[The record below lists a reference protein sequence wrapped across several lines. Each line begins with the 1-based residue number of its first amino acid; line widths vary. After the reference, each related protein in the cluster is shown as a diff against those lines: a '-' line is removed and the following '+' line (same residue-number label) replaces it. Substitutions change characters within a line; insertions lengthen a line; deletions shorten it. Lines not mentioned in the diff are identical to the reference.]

1 MTLGFNKTDVNVEA
15 LPVVSEFLNNE
26 KGGIE
31 VVEIIEHDGKQS
43 VNARELHQK
52 LGSKQR
58 FADWIKNRIEKYGF
72 VENQDYEVF
81 HKIMK
86 NSNDV
91 ENQDF
96 QVFNQKVKNSNGGR
110 SRKEYALSLDMA
122 KELCMIENNEQG
134 RLFRKY
140 FIEVEKAARVKY
152 EQEKLDK
159 KASDSFDIKLKWLNF
174 LPGYLNLSDVSKLAM
189 AKKIAEPLGLPT
201 PDYVSAPNGAKH
213 SATELLKSHGVG
225 LSARKFNELAVNA
238 GLLELKERKG
248 TIKVHKYCEI
258 TKKGLAYGEND
269 INEKNMN
276 QTQPHW
282 YDSKF
287 GEVLE
292 IIGYKSSKQVDMFA
306 SGEAHY

>member
-1 MTLGFNKTDVNVEA
+1 MDLNQKVDVQIEA
-15 LPVVSEFLNNE
+15 LPVVSAVLDNT
-26 KGGIE
+26 KKSHVE
-31 VVEIIEHDGKQS
+31 VVGIIEHDGKQA

-52 LGSKQR
+52 LGNKRQFANWIKQR
-58 FADWIKNRIEKYGF
+58 IEQYGF

-81 HKIMK
+81 NKFVK
-86 NSNDV
+86 NSNDA
-91 ENQDF
+91 ENQDYE
-96 QVFNQKVKNSNGGR
+96 VFKENLKNSSGGR

-140 FIEVEKAARVKY
+140 FIEVEKAARAKY
-152 EQEKLDK
+152 EQEKIDK

-174 LPGYLNLSDVSKLAM
+174 LPDYLNLSDVSKLAM
-189 AKKIAEPLGLPT
+189 AKRIAEPLGLPT
-201 PDYVSAPNGAKH
+201 PDYVSAPNGVKH

-225 LSARKFNELAVNA
+225 LSARKFNELAVKA
-238 GLLELKERKG
+238 GLLKLKERKG
-248 TIKVHKYCEI
+248 TTKVHKYCEI

-269 INEKNMN
+269 INEKNMS

-306 SGEAHY
+306 SE

>member
-1 MTLGFNKTDVNVEA
+1 MALGFNKTDVNVEA

-26 KGGIE
+26 KGGVE
-31 VVEIIEHDGKQS
+31 VVEIIEYDGKQA
-43 VNARELHQK
+43 VNARELHEK
-52 LGSKQR
+52 LGNKKQ
-58 FADWIKNRIEKYGF
+58 FANWIQLRIEQYGF
-72 VENQDYEVF
+72 
-81 HKIMK
+81 
-86 NSNDV
+86 V

-140 FIEVEKAARVKY
+140 FIEVEKAARVEY
-152 EQEKLDK
+152 EQDKLDK

-225 LSARKFNELAVNA
+225 LSARKFNELAVKA

-248 TIKVHKYCEI
+248 TTKVHKYCEI

-269 INEKNMN
+269 INEKNMS

-292 IIGYKSSKQVDMFA
+292 IIGYKSSEKTDIFA
-306 SGEAHY
+306 SGEAH

>member
-1 MTLGFNKTDVNVEA
+1 MKDYLEKNLNEAPMLGAFVNQSEEIKVEGFE
-15 LPVVSEFLNNE
+15 LI
-26 KGGIE
+26 K
-31 VVEIIEHDGKQS
+31 VEERDGNQA
-43 VNARELHQK
+43 VNARELHHK
-52 LGSKQR
+52 LGSKYQ
-58 FADWIKNRIEKYGF
+58 FANWIQERIEKYGF

-81 HKIMK
+81 KENLK
-86 NSNDV
+86 NS
-91 ENQDF
+91 
-96 QVFNQKVKNSNGGR
+96 KGGR
-110 SRKEYALSLDMA
+110 PSKEYALSLDMA
-122 KELCMIENNEQG
+122 KELCMIENNEKG
-134 RLFRKY
+134 RMIRKY

-225 LSARKFNELAVNA
+225 LSARKFNELAVKA
-238 GLLELKERKG
+238 GLLKLKERKG
-248 TIKVHKYCEI
+248 TNKVHKYCEI

-287 GEVLE
+287 GEVLG

-306 SGEAHY
+306 SGETH

>member
-1 MTLGFNKTDVNVEA
+1 MDLNQKVDVQIEA
-15 LPVVSEFLNNE
+15 LPVVSAVLNNT
-26 KGGIE
+26 KKSHVE
-31 VVEIIEHDGKQS
+31 VVGIIEHDGKQA

-52 LGSKQR
+52 LGNKRQFANWIKQR
-58 FADWIKNRIEKYGF
+58 IEQYGF

-81 HKIMK
+81 NKFVK
-86 NSNDV
+86 NSNDA
-91 ENQDF
+91 ENQDYE
-96 QVFNQKVKNSNGGR
+96 VFKENLKNSSGGR

-140 FIEVEKAARVKY
+140 FIEVEKAARAKY

-174 LPGYLNLSDVSKLAM
+174 LPDYLNLSDVSKLAM
-189 AKKIAEPLGLPT
+189 AKRIAEPLGLPT
-201 PDYVSAPNGAKH
+201 PDYVSAPNGTKH
-213 SATELLKSHGVG
+213 SATELLKSHGVD
-225 LSARKFNELAVNA
+225 LSARKFNELAVKA
-238 GLLELKERKG
+238 GLLKLKERKG
-248 TIKVHKYCEI
+248 TTKVHKYCEI

-269 INEKNMN
+269 INEKNMS

-306 SGEAHY
+306 SE

>member
-1 MTLGFNKTDVNVEA
+1 MTLGFSKTDVNVEA

-26 KGGIE
+26 KGGVE
-31 VVEIIEHDGKQS
+31 VVEIIEHDGKQA

-52 LGSKQR
+52 LGVGKDFSS
-58 FADWIKNRIEKYGF
+58 WIKNRIEKYGF
-72 VENQDYEVF
+72 VKNQDYSSFTQIGEREKGATV
-81 HKIMK
+81 
-86 NSNDV
+86 
-91 ENQDF
+91 
-96 QVFNQKVKNSNGGR
+96 
-110 SRKEYALSLDMA
+110 RKEYALSLDMA

-159 KASDSFDIKLKWLNF
+159 KVSDSFDIKLKWLNF

-225 LSARKFNELAVNA
+225 LSARKFNELAVKA

-248 TIKVHKYCEI
+248 TTKVHKYCEI
-258 TKKGLAYGEND
+258 TKKGLAFGEND
-269 INEKNMN
+269 INEKNMS

-287 GEVLE
+287 GEVLK
-292 IIGYKSSKQVDMFA
+292 IIGYKSSNRVDIFA
-306 SGEAHY
+306 SGEAHD

>member
-26 KGGIE
+26 KGGVE
-31 VVEIIEHDGKQS
+31 VVEIIEYDGKQA

-58 FADWIKNRIEKYGF
+58 FTDWIKNRIEKYGF

-81 HKIMK
+81 HNFMK
-86 NSNDV
+86 NSNGV
-91 ENQDF
+91 GNQDF
-96 QVFNQKVKNSNGGR
+96 EVFNKFVENSKGGR
-110 SRKEYALSLDMA
+110 PSKEYALSLDMA

-140 FIEVEKAARVKY
+140 FIEVEKTARVKY
-152 EQEKLDK
+152 EQENLDK
-159 KASDSFDIKLKWLNF
+159 KASDSFDIKLKWLDF

-225 LSARKFNELAVNA
+225 LSARKFNELAVKA

-248 TIKVHKYCEI
+248 TTKVHKYCEI

-282 YDSKF
+282 YDNKF
-287 GEVLE
+287 CDVLE
-292 IIGYKSSKQVDMFA
+292 IIGYKPSKQVDMFA
-306 SGEAHY
+306 SGEAHD

>member
-1 MTLGFNKTDVNVEA
+1 MTENFKSLDNAPMLGAF
-15 LPVVSEFLNNE
+15 VSESE
-26 KGGIE
+26 KMQ
-31 VVEIIEHDGKQS
+31 VVEIIEREGKQA

-52 LGSKQR
+52 LGSKR
-58 FADWIKNRIEKYGF
+58 DFSNWIQDRISKYGF
-72 VENQDYEVF
+72 VENQDFEVF
-81 HKIMK
+81 NK
-86 NSNDV
+86 NV
-91 ENQDF
+91 ENS
-96 QVFNQKVKNSNGGR
+96 KGGR

-140 FIEVEKAARVKY
+140 FIEVEKAARAKY

-189 AKKIAEPLGLPT
+189 AKKIAEPLGLPI

-213 SATELLKSHGVG
+213 SATYLLKELKVS
-225 LSARKFNELAVNA
+225 LSARKFNELAIKA
-238 GLLELKERKG
+238 GLLSLKERKG
-248 TIKVHKYCEI
+248 TTKVHKYCEI
-258 TKKGLAYGEND
+258 TKKGLSYGEND

-276 QTQPHW
+276 QVQPHW
-282 YDSKF
+282 YDNKF

-292 IIGYKSSKQVDMFA
+292 IIGWKQGAQADMFA
-306 SGEAHY
+306 SGEAHK

>member
-1 MTLGFNKTDVNVEA
+1 
-15 LPVVSEFLNNE
+15 
-26 KGGIE
+26 
-31 VVEIIEHDGKQS
+31 
-43 VNARELHQK
+43 
-52 LGSKQR
+52 
-58 FADWIKNRIEKYGF
+58 
-72 VENQDYEVF
+72 
-81 HKIMK
+81 
-86 NSNDV
+86 
-91 ENQDF
+91 
-96 QVFNQKVKNSNGGR
+96 
-110 SRKEYALSLDMA
+110 
-122 KELCMIENNEQG
+122 MIENNEQG

-152 EQEKLDK
+152 EQEKLEK

-213 SATELLKSHGVG
+213 SATELLKSHGIG
-225 LSARKFNELAVNA
+225 LSARKFNELAVKA
-238 GLLELKERKG
+238 GLLELKERNG
-248 TIKVHKYCEI
+248 TNKVHKYCEI

-282 YDSKF
+282 YDNKF

-292 IIGYKSSKQVDMFA
+292 IIGDKSSKQIDMFA
-306 SGEAHY
+306 SGEAHD

>member
-1 MTLGFNKTDVNVEA
+1 MTGFKSENVELEA
-15 LPVVSEFLNNE
+15 LPVASSVLNNFKE
-26 KGGIE
+26 GGVS
-31 VVEIIEHDGKQS
+31 VVEVIEYDGKQA
-43 VNARELHQK
+43 VNARELHEK
-52 LGSKQR
+52 LGNKKQ
-58 FADWIKNRIEKYGF
+58 FANWIQLRIEQYGF
-72 VENQDYEVF
+72 
-81 HKIMK
+81 
-86 NSNDV
+86 V

-110 SRKEYALSLDMA
+110 SRKEYALSLEMA

-159 KASDSFDIKLKWLNF
+159 KVSDSFDIKLKWLNF

-225 LSARKFNELAVNA
+225 LSARKFNELAVKA

-248 TIKVHKYCEI
+248 TTKVHKYCEI
-258 TKKGLAYGEND
+258 TKKGLAFGEND
-269 INEKNMN
+269 INEKNMS

-287 GEVLE
+287 GEVLK
-292 IIGYKSSKQVDMFA
+292 IIGYKSSNRVDMFA
-306 SGEAHY
+306 SGEAHD

>member
-1 MTLGFNKTDVNVEA
+1 MTGFKCENVSLEA
-15 LPVVSEFLNNE
+15 LPVASAVLNNFKE
-26 KGGIE
+26 GGVG
-31 VVEIIEHDGKQS
+31 VVEIIEHDGKQA

-52 LGSKQR
+52 LGSKYQ
-58 FADWIKNRIEKYGF
+58 FANWIQERIEKYGF

-81 HKIMK
+81 KENLK
-86 NSNDV
+86 NS
-91 ENQDF
+91 
-96 QVFNQKVKNSNGGR
+96 KGGR
-110 SRKEYALSLDMA
+110 PSKEYALSLDMA

-140 FIEVEKAARVKY
+140 FIEVEKAARAKY

-201 PDYVSAPNGAKH
+201 PDFVSAPNGAKH

-225 LSARKFNELAVNA
+225 LSARKFNELAVKA

-248 TIKVHKYCEI
+248 TTKVHKYCEI
-258 TKKGLAYGEND
+258 TKNGLAYGEND

-292 IIGYKSSKQVDMFA
+292 IIGYKSSEQTDMFA
-306 SGEAHY
+306 SGEAHD

>member
-1 MTLGFNKTDVNVEA
+1 MKDYLEKNLNDAPMLGAFVNQSGEIKVEGFE
-15 LPVVSEFLNNE
+15 LI
-26 KGGIE
+26 K
-31 VVEIIEHDGKQS
+31 VEESDGKQA

-52 LGSKQR
+52 LGCKYQ
-58 FADWIKNRIEKYGF
+58 FANWIQERINKYGF

-81 HKIMK
+81 K
-86 NSNDV
+86 
-91 ENQDF
+91 ENL
-96 QVFNQKVKNSNGGR
+96 KNSNGGR

-140 FIEVEKAARVKY
+140 FIEVEKAARAKY

-189 AKKIAEPLGLPT
+189 AKKIAGPLGLPT

-225 LSARKFNELAVNA
+225 LSARKFNELAVKA

-248 TIKVHKYCEI
+248 TNKVHKYCEI

-292 IIGYKSSKQVDMFA
+292 IIGYKSSEQTDMFA
-306 SGEAHY
+306 SGEAHN

>member
-26 KGGIE
+26 KGGVE
-31 VVEIIEHDGKQS
+31 VVEIIEYDGKQA

-52 LGSKQR
+52 LGVGKDFSS
-58 FADWIKNRIEKYGF
+58 WIKNRIEKYGF
-72 VENQDYEVF
+72 VKNQDYSSFTQIGERAKGATV
-81 HKIMK
+81 
-86 NSNDV
+86 
-91 ENQDF
+91 
-96 QVFNQKVKNSNGGR
+96 
-110 SRKEYALSLDMA
+110 RKEYALSLDMA

-140 FIEVEKAARVKY
+140 FIEVEKAARAKY

-159 KASDSFDIKLKWLNF
+159 KASDFFDIKLKWLNF

-201 PDYVSAPNGAKH
+201 PDYVSAPDGAKH

-225 LSARKFNELAVNA
+225 LSARKFNELAVKA

-248 TIKVHKYCEI
+248 TNKVHKYCEI

-269 INEKNMN
+269 INEKNMS

-292 IIGYKSSKQVDMFA
+292 IIGYKSSEKTDIFA
-306 SGEAHY
+306 SGETH

>member
-26 KGGIE
+26 KGGVG
-31 VVEIIEHDGKQS
+31 VVEIIEHDGKQA

-52 LGSKQR
+52 LGNKR
-58 FADWIKNRIEKYGF
+58 KFADWMKQRIEQYGF
-72 VENQDYEVF
+72 VENQDFEVF
-81 HKIMK
+81 H
-86 NSNDV
+86 N
-91 ENQDF
+91 F
-96 QVFNQKVKNSNGGR
+96 VKNSNGGR
-110 SRKEYALSLDMA
+110 PSDEYALSLDMA

-140 FIEVEKAARVKY
+140 FIEVEKAARAKY
-152 EQEKLDK
+152 EHEKLDK
-159 KASDSFDIKLKWLNF
+159 KASDSFDVKLKWLNF

-189 AKKIAEPLGLPT
+189 AKRIAEPLGLPT
-201 PDYVSAPNGAKH
+201 PDFVSAPNGAKH

-225 LSARKFNELAVNA
+225 LSARKFNELAVKA

-248 TIKVHKYCEI
+248 TNKVHKYCEI

-292 IIGYKSSKQVDMFA
+292 IIGYKSSEQTDMFA
-306 SGEAHY
+306 SGEAHD

>member
-26 KGGIE
+26 KGGVE
-31 VVEIIEHDGKQS
+31 VVEIIEYDGKQA

-52 LGSKQR
+52 LGSKR
-58 FADWIKNRIEKYGF
+58 MFANWIQDRIAKYGF
-72 VENQDYEVF
+72 VENQDFEVF
-81 HKIMK
+81 NKIVK
-86 NSNDV
+86 NSKGI

-96 QVFNQKVKNSNGGR
+96 EVSNKFVENSKGGR
-110 SRKEYALSLDMA
+110 PSKEYALSLDMA

-225 LSARKFNELAVNA
+225 LSARKFNELAVKA
-238 GLLELKERKG
+238 GLLKLKERKG
-248 TIKVHKYCEI
+248 TNKVHKYCEI
-258 TKKGLAYGEND
+258 TKKGLVYGEND

-287 GEVLE
+287 GEVLG

-306 SGEAHY
+306 SGETH

>member
-1 MTLGFNKTDVNVEA
+1 
-15 LPVVSEFLNNE
+15 
-26 KGGIE
+26 
-31 VVEIIEHDGKQS
+31 
-43 VNARELHQK
+43 
-52 LGSKQR
+52 
-58 FADWIKNRIEKYGF
+58 
-72 VENQDYEVF
+72 
-81 HKIMK
+81 
-86 NSNDV
+86 
-91 ENQDF
+91 
-96 QVFNQKVKNSNGGR
+96 
-110 SRKEYALSLDMA
+110 
-122 KELCMIENNEQG
+122 MIENNEQG

-213 SATELLKSHGVG
+213 SATELLKSYGVG
-225 LSARKFNELAVNA
+225 LSARKFNELAVKA

-248 TIKVHKYCEI
+248 TTKVHKYCEI

-292 IIGYKSSKQVDMFA
+292 IIGYKSSEQTDMFA
-306 SGEAHY
+306 SGEAHD

>member
-1 MTLGFNKTDVNVEA
+1 MDLNQKVDVQIEA
-15 LPVVSEFLNNE
+15 LPVVSAVLDNT
-26 KGGIE
+26 KKSRVE
-31 VVEIIEHDGKQS
+31 VVGIIEHDGKQA

-52 LGSKQR
+52 LGNKRQFANWIKQR
-58 FADWIKNRIEKYGF
+58 IEQYGF
-72 VENQDYEVF
+72 VEDQDYEVFNKFVKNSNDAENQDYEVF
-81 HKIMK
+81 KENLK
-86 NSNDV
+86 NS
-91 ENQDF
+91 
-96 QVFNQKVKNSNGGR
+96 SGGR

-140 FIEVEKAARVKY
+140 FIEVEKAARAKF

-174 LPGYLNLSDVSKLAM
+174 LPDYLNLSDVSKLAM
-189 AKKIAEPLGLPT
+189 AKRIAEPLGLPT

-225 LSARKFNELAVNA
+225 LSARKFNELAVKA
-238 GLLELKERKG
+238 GLLKLKERKG
-248 TIKVHKYCEI
+248 TTKVHKYCEI

-269 INEKNMN
+269 INEKNMS

-306 SGEAHY
+306 SE

>member
-26 KGGIE
+26 KGGVE
-31 VVEIIEHDGKQS
+31 VVEIIEYDGKQA

-52 LGSKQR
+52 LGVGKDFSS
-58 FADWIKNRIEKYGF
+58 WIKNRIEKYGF
-72 VENQDYEVF
+72 VKNQDYSSFTQIGERAKGATV
-81 HKIMK
+81 
-86 NSNDV
+86 
-91 ENQDF
+91 
-96 QVFNQKVKNSNGGR
+96 
-110 SRKEYALSLDMA
+110 RKEYALSLDMA

-140 FIEVEKAARVKY
+140 FIEVEKAARAKY

-159 KASDSFDIKLKWLNF
+159 KASDFFDIKLKWLNF

-201 PDYVSAPNGAKH
+201 PDYVSAPDGAKH

-225 LSARKFNELAVNA
+225 LSARKFNELAVKA

-248 TIKVHKYCEI
+248 TNKVHKYCEI

-269 INEKNMN
+269 INEKNM
-276 QTQPHW
+276 
-282 YDSKF
+282 S
-287 GEVLE
+287 
-292 IIGYKSSKQVDMFA
+292 
-306 SGEAHY
+306 

>member
-15 LPVVSEFLNNE
+15 LPVVSEFINNG
-26 KGGIE
+26 KGGVE
-31 VVEIIEHDGKQS
+31 VVEIIEYEGKQA

-52 LGSKQR
+52 LCVGKDFSS
-58 FADWIKNRIEKYGF
+58 WIKNRIEKYGF
-72 VENQDYEVF
+72 VKNQDYSSFTQIGERAKGATV
-81 HKIMK
+81 
-86 NSNDV
+86 
-91 ENQDF
+91 
-96 QVFNQKVKNSNGGR
+96 
-110 SRKEYALSLDMA
+110 RKEYALSLDMA

-140 FIEVEKAARVKY
+140 FIEVEKAARAKY
-152 EQEKLDK
+152 EQKNLDK

-225 LSARKFNELAVNA
+225 LSARKFNELAVKA
-238 GLLELKERKG
+238 GLLEIKERKG
-248 TIKVHKYCEI
+248 TNKVHKYCEI
-258 TKKGLAYGEND
+258 SKKGLAYGEND

-282 YDSKF
+282 YDNKF

-292 IIGYKSSKQVDMFA
+292 IIGYKSSNRVDMFA
-306 SGEAHY
+306 SGEAHD

>member
-1 MTLGFNKTDVNVEA
+1 MTLEFNKTDVNVEA

-26 KGGIE
+26 KRGVE
-31 VVEIIEHDGKQS
+31 VVEIVEHDGKQA

-96 QVFNQKVKNSNGGR
+96 EVFHKIMENSNGGR
-110 SRKEYALSLDMA
+110 SRIEYALSLDMA

-225 LSARKFNELAVNA
+225 LSARKFNELAVKA
-238 GLLELKERKG
+238 GLLKLKERKG
-248 TIKVHKYCEI
+248 TNKVHKYCEI

-287 GEVLE
+287 GEVLG

-306 SGEAHY
+306 SGETH

>member
-1 MTLGFNKTDVNVEA
+1 MTGFKSENVELEA
-15 LPVVSEFLNNE
+15 LPVASSVLNNFKE
-26 KGGIE
+26 GGVS
-31 VVEIIEHDGKQS
+31 VVEVIEYDGKQA
-43 VNARELHQK
+43 VNARELHEK
-52 LGSKQR
+52 LGNKKQ
-58 FADWIKNRIEKYGF
+58 FANWIQLRIEQYGF
-72 VENQDYEVF
+72 
-81 HKIMK
+81 
-86 NSNDV
+86 V

-122 KELCMIENNEQG
+122 KELCMIENNEHG

-159 KASDSFDIKLKWLNF
+159 KVSDSFDIKLKWLNF

-225 LSARKFNELAVNA
+225 LSARKFNELAVKA

-248 TIKVHKYCEI
+248 TTKVHKYCEI
-258 TKKGLAYGEND
+258 TKKGLAFGEND
-269 INEKNMN
+269 INEKNMS

-287 GEVLE
+287 GEVLK
-292 IIGYKSSKQVDMFA
+292 IIGYKSSNRVDMFA
-306 SGEAHY
+306 SGEAHD

>member
-1 MTLGFNKTDVNVEA
+1 MKDYLEKNLNEAPMLGAFVNQSEEIKVEGFE
-15 LPVVSEFLNNE
+15 LI
-26 KGGIE
+26 K
-31 VVEIIEHDGKQS
+31 VEERDGNQA
-43 VNARELHQK
+43 VNARELHHK
-52 LGSKQR
+52 LGSKYQ
-58 FADWIKNRIEKYGF
+58 FANWIQERIEKYGF

-81 HKIMK
+81 KENLK
-86 NSNDV
+86 NS
-91 ENQDF
+91 
-96 QVFNQKVKNSNGGR
+96 KGGR
-110 SRKEYALSLDMA
+110 PIKEYALSLDMA
-122 KELCMIENNEQG
+122 KELCMIENNEKG
-134 RLFRKY
+134 RMIRKY

-225 LSARKFNELAVNA
+225 LSARKFNELAVKA
-238 GLLELKERKG
+238 GLLKLKERKG
-248 TIKVHKYCEI
+248 TNKVHKYCEI

-287 GEVLE
+287 GEVLG

-306 SGEAHY
+306 SGETH

>member
-1 MTLGFNKTDVNVEA
+1 MKDYLEKNLNDAPMLGAFVNQSDEIKVEGFE
-15 LPVVSEFLNNE
+15 LI
-26 KGGIE
+26 K
-31 VVEIIEHDGKQS
+31 VEERDGKQAI
-43 VNARELHQK
+43 NARELHQK
-52 LGSKQR
+52 LGSKYQ
-58 FADWIKNRIEKYGF
+58 FANWIQERIEKYGF

-81 HKIMK
+81 KENLK
-86 NSNDV
+86 NS
-91 ENQDF
+91 
-96 QVFNQKVKNSNGGR
+96 KGGR
-110 SRKEYALSLDMA
+110 PSKEYALSLDMA
-122 KELCMIENNEQG
+122 KELCMIENNEKG
-134 RLFRKY
+134 RMIRKY

-189 AKKIAEPLGLPT
+189 AKKLAEPLGLPT

-225 LSARKFNELAVNA
+225 LSARKFNELAVKA

-248 TIKVHKYCEI
+248 TTKVHKYCEI
-258 TKKGLAYGEND
+258 TKKGLAFGEND
-269 INEKNMN
+269 INEKNMS

-287 GEVLE
+287 GEVLK
-292 IIGYKSSKQVDMFA
+292 IIGYKSSNRVDIFA
-306 SGEAHY
+306 SGEAHD

>member
-1 MTLGFNKTDVNVEA
+1 MTGFKSENVELEA
-15 LPVVSEFLNNE
+15 LPVASSVLNNFKE
-26 KGGIE
+26 GGVR
-31 VVEIIEHDGKQS
+31 VVEIIEHDGKQA

-91 ENQDF
+91 GNQDYE
-96 QVFNQKVKNSNGGR
+96 VFKENLKNSNGGR
-110 SRKEYALSLDMA
+110 SRIEYALSLDMA

-174 LPGYLNLSDVSKLAM
+174 LSGYLNLSDVSKLAM

-201 PDYVSAPNGAKH
+201 PDYVSAPNGAKY

-248 TIKVHKYCEI
+248 TNKVHKYCEI

-269 INEKNMN
+269 INEKNMS

-292 IIGYKSSKQVDMFA
+292 IIGYKPSSQGDMFA
-306 SGEAHY
+306 SGETH

>member
-26 KGGIE
+26 KGGVE
-31 VVEIIEHDGKQS
+31 VVEIIEYDGKQA

-52 LGSKQR
+52 LGVGKDFSS
-58 FADWIKNRIEKYGF
+58 WIKNRIEKYGF
-72 VENQDYEVF
+72 VKNQDYSSFTQIGERAKGATV
-81 HKIMK
+81 
-86 NSNDV
+86 
-91 ENQDF
+91 
-96 QVFNQKVKNSNGGR
+96 
-110 SRKEYALSLDMA
+110 RKEYALSLDMA

-140 FIEVEKAARVKY
+140 FIEVEKAARAKY

-159 KASDSFDIKLKWLNF
+159 KASDFFDIKLKWLNF

-201 PDYVSAPNGAKH
+201 PDYVSAPDGAKH

-225 LSARKFNELAVNA
+225 LSARKFNELAVKA

-248 TIKVHKYCEI
+248 TNKVHKYCEI

-269 INEKNMN
+269 INEKNMS

-292 IIGYKSSKQVDMFA
+292 IIGYKSSEKTDIFA
-306 SGEAHY
+306 SGEAHD

>member
-15 LPVVSEFLNNE
+15 LPVVSEFINNG

-31 VVEIIEHDGKQS
+31 VVEIIEHDGKQA

-52 LGSKQR
+52 LGVGKDFSS
-58 FADWIKNRIEKYGF
+58 WIKNRIEKYGF
-72 VENQDYEVF
+72 VKNQDYSSFTQIGERAKGATV
-81 HKIMK
+81 
-86 NSNDV
+86 
-91 ENQDF
+91 
-96 QVFNQKVKNSNGGR
+96 
-110 SRKEYALSLDMA
+110 RKEYALSLDMA

-140 FIEVEKAARVKY
+140 FIEVEKAARAKY
-152 EQEKLDK
+152 EQDKLDK

-213 SATELLKSHGVG
+213 SATELLKSHGIG
-225 LSARKFNELAVNA
+225 LSARKFNELAVKA
-238 GLLELKERKG
+238 GLLELKERNG
-248 TIKVHKYCEI
+248 TNKVHKYCEI
-258 TKKGLAYGEND
+258 TKKGLTYGEND
-269 INEKNMN
+269 INEKNMS

-282 YDSKF
+282 YDNKF

-306 SGEAHY
+306 SGEAHD

>member
-26 KGGIE
+26 KGCVE
-31 VVEIIEHDGKQS
+31 VVEIIEHDGKQA

-52 LGSKQR
+52 LGVGKDFSS
-58 FADWIKNRIEKYGF
+58 WIKNRIEKYGF
-72 VENQDYEVF
+72 VKNQDYSSFTQIGERAKGATV
-81 HKIMK
+81 
-86 NSNDV
+86 
-91 ENQDF
+91 
-96 QVFNQKVKNSNGGR
+96 
-110 SRKEYALSLDMA
+110 RKEYALSLDMA

-201 PDYVSAPNGAKH
+201 PDYVSEPNGAKY

-225 LSARKFNELAVNA
+225 LSARKFNELAVKA
-238 GLLELKERKG
+238 GLLELKERNG
-248 TIKVHKYCEI
+248 TNKVHKYCEI
-258 TKKGLAYGEND
+258 TKKGLAYVEND
-269 INEKNMN
+269 INEKNMS

-292 IIGYKSSKQVDMFA
+292 IIGYKSSEKTDIFA
-306 SGEAHY
+306 SGETH

>member
-15 LPVVSEFLNNE
+15 LPVVSEFINNG
-26 KGGIE
+26 KGGVE
-31 VVEIIEHDGKQS
+31 VVEIIEYEGKQA

-52 LGSKQR
+52 LGVGKDFSS
-58 FADWIKNRIEKYGF
+58 WIKNRIEKYGF
-72 VENQDYEVF
+72 VKNQDYSSFTQIGERAKGATV
-81 HKIMK
+81 
-86 NSNDV
+86 
-91 ENQDF
+91 
-96 QVFNQKVKNSNGGR
+96 
-110 SRKEYALSLDMA
+110 RKEYALSLDMA

-140 FIEVEKAARVKY
+140 FIEVEKAARAKY

-225 LSARKFNELAVNA
+225 LSARKFNELAVKA
-238 GLLELKERKG
+238 GLLELKERNG
-248 TIKVHKYCEI
+248 TNKVHKYCEI

-282 YDSKF
+282 YDNKF

-306 SGEAHY
+306 SGEAHD

>member
-1 MTLGFNKTDVNVEA
+1 MDLNQKVDVQIEA
-15 LPVVSEFLNNE
+15 LPVVSAVLDNT
-26 KGGIE
+26 KKSHVE
-31 VVEIIEHDGKQS
+31 VVGIIEHDGKQA

-52 LGSKQR
+52 LGNKRQFANWIKQR
-58 FADWIKNRIEKYGF
+58 IEQYAF
-72 VENQDYEVF
+72 VENQDY
-81 HKIMK
+81 
-86 NSNDV
+86 
-91 ENQDF
+91 
-96 QVFNQKVKNSNGGR
+96 QVFNKFVKNSSGGR

-140 FIEVEKAARVKY
+140 FIEVEKAARAKY

-174 LPGYLNLSDVSKLAM
+174 LPDYLNLSDVSKLAM
-189 AKKIAEPLGLPT
+189 AKRIAEPLGLPT

-225 LSARKFNELAVNA
+225 LSARKFNELAVKA
-238 GLLELKERKG
+238 GLLKLKERKG
-248 TIKVHKYCEI
+248 TTKVHKYCEI

-269 INEKNMN
+269 INEKNMS

-306 SGEAHY
+306 SE

>member
-26 KGGIE
+26 KGGVE
-31 VVEIIEHDGKQS
+31 VVEIVEHDGKQA

-96 QVFNQKVKNSNGGR
+96 EVFNKFVENSKGGR
-110 SRKEYALSLDMA
+110 PSKEYTLSLDMA

-134 RLFRKY
+134 RVFRKY

-201 PDYVSAPNGAKH
+201 PNYVSAPNGAKH

-225 LSARKFNELAVNA
+225 LSARKFNELAVKA

-248 TIKVHKYCEI
+248 TTKVHKYCEI
-258 TKKGLAYGEND
+258 TKKGLAFGEND
-269 INEKNMN
+269 INEKNMS

-287 GEVLE
+287 GEVLK
-292 IIGYKSSKQVDMFA
+292 IIGYKSSNRVDMFA
-306 SGEAHY
+306 SGETH

>member
-1 MTLGFNKTDVNVEA
+1 MTSKVNKVDVSIET

-26 KGGIE
+26 KGGVS
-31 VVEIIEHDGKQS
+31 VVEIIEHDGKQA

-52 LGSKQR
+52 LGSKR
-58 FADWIKNRIEKYGF
+58 DFSNWIQDRINKYGF
-72 VENQDYEVF
+72 VENQDFEVF
-81 HKIMK
+81 NK
-86 NSNDV
+86 NV
-91 ENQDF
+91 
-96 QVFNQKVKNSNGGR
+96 VNSKGGR
-110 SRKEYALSLDMA
+110 SRIEYALSLDMA

-134 RLFRKY
+134 RMFRKY
-140 FIEVEKAARVKY
+140 FIEVEKAARAKH
-152 EQEKLDK
+152 EQEQLDK
-159 KASDSFDIKLKWLNF
+159 KVSDSFDIKLKWLDF

-201 PDYVSAPNGAKH
+201 PDYVNAPNGAKH
-213 SATELLKSHGVG
+213 SATELLKSHNVG
-225 LSARKFNELAVNA
+225 LSARKFNELAVKV
-238 GLLELKERKG
+238 GLMELKERKG
-248 TIKVHKYCEI
+248 TTKVHKYCEI

-292 IIGYKSSKQVDMFA
+292 IIGYKKADSVDMFA
-306 SGEAHY
+306 DGEAHK